1 MTTRLTPEQIRE
13 GLDRLPGWQLKGI
26 QISKQ
31 YEFNGFV
38 EAMAFVN
45 QMAALAERADHHPE
59 ILIRYRRVIVTLST
73 HSAGGLTEKDLALA
87 KEIEAL
93 AGEHP

>member
-13 GLDRLPGWQLKGI
+13 GLGQLPGWQLKGI

-31 YEFNGFV
+31 YELQGFA

-73 HSAGGLTEKDLALA
+73 HSAGGVTEKDIALA
-87 KEIEAL
+87 KGIEAL
-93 AGEHP
+93 AGGQP